1 MRMGRLE
8 MALFEVREKNR
19 RCLGRIEE
27 KEEIILVAKRAT
39 LNISVWLV
47 SW

>member
-19 RCLGRIEE
+19 SCLGRIEE
-27 KEEIILVAKRAT
+27 KEIILVAKRAT